1 MQVVPGLFTSGK
13 VALKTQ
19 FFSNPV
25 ESVLFYS
32 GMVTRK
38 VKSGK
43 RDFQD
48 GATGRNSIAFSAVL
62 CMWRE
67 KAGKS
72 RGNKGLHCSCRSHLV
87 QDPPLGKGKTIP
99 RSFFIIQSPEMFYL
113 RLKSFNFIKWLN
125 NDVIIIEKSCCNEL
139 SLVVTS
145 ASWSFVVTRGHSCV
159 LLDTIESNI
168 FTSKFR
174 SWQFLK
180 TLGLIRLTC
189 ILSYTNQARKQQIP
203 RLSRMQTAWQYNSQ
217 LGPDHMSRAGPV
229 CQAG

>member
-1 MQVVPGLFTSGK
+1 MQVVPGLFTCGK

-19 FFSNPV
+19 FFSNLI

-48 GATGRNSIAFSAVL
+48 GATGRNSIAFSTVL

-72 RGNKGLHCSCRSHLV
+72 RGNKGLHYSRRSHLV
-87 QDPPLGKGKTIP
+87 QDPPLGKGKEIP
-99 RSFFIIQSPEMFYL
+99 RSFFIIQSPEMFYF

-139 SLVVTS
+139 SLVVT
-145 ASWSFVVTRGHSCV
+145 RGHSWSLV
-159 LLDTIESNI
+159 
-168 FTSKFR
+168 
-174 SWQFLK
+174 
-180 TLGLIRLTC
+180 
-189 ILSYTNQARKQQIP
+189 P
-203 RLSRMQTAWQYNSQ
+203 RGHS
-217 LGPDHMSRAGPV
+217 
-229 CQAG
+229 